1 MMILGVMATI
11 IAAPGMT
18 TAQIKLPPASSSQTI
33 TQGLGITTVTLTY
46 QRPNMNGRKIFDGLV
61 PLGEV
66 WRTGANNIPVLTTEG
81 PLTIAGNELPAGT
94 YGLLTIPENDA
105 WTVIISTN
113 AKQWG
118 AYTYSPDEDLFR
130 FKVRTT
136 RTSTPVETFTMNFS
150 DVTTTSA
157 NLNLSWENTHIQFAI
172 EFDQDAEIMA
182 SIAEGMK
189 SSGNKPYFQAA
200 QYYFRNGKDINQA
213 VEWINEASKA
223 NPNAVHIYYWKA
235 QILLKAGDKAGAIAT
250 AEEGI
255 KRAKAANN
263 DEYIKLNTEVLEQA
277 KR

>member
-33 TQGLGITTVTLTY
+33 TQGLGITTATLTY

>member
-33 TQGLGITTVTLTY
+33 TQGLGITTATLTY
-46 QRPNMNGRKIFDGLV
+46 QRPNMNGRKIFGGLV

>member
-33 TQGLGITTVTLTY
+33 TQGLGITTATLTY

-81 PLTIAGNELPAGT
+81 PLMIAGNELPAGT

>member
-1 MMILGVMATI
+1 
-11 IAAPGMT
+11 
-18 TAQIKLPPASSSQTI
+18 
-33 TQGLGITTVTLTY
+33 
-46 QRPNMNGRKIFDGLV
+46 
-61 PLGEV
+61 
-66 WRTGANNIPVLTTEG
+66 
-81 PLTIAGNELPAGT
+81 LTIAGNELPAGT

-105 WTVIISTN
+105 WTVIISKN

-136 RTSTPVETFTMNFS
+136 KTSAPVETFTMNFS

-157 NLNLSWENTHIQFAI
+157 NLNLSWENTHVQFAI
-172 EFDQDAEIMA
+172 EFDHDAEIMA